1 MTMQWRKP
9 ELICFK
15 TKELLC
21 KVKAKAGSVASCTS
35 AYLEENGCP
44 ELSVGDT
51 WGGGGEGGD
60 LQCGVLSQCIEVGPL
75 FGCDD
80 ENYCSSLAYLLR

>member
-15 TKELLC
+15 TKDLLC
-21 KVKAKAGSVASCTS
+21 KIKAKAGSVPSCTS
-35 AYLEENGCP
+35 AYAEENACP

-51 WGGGGEGGD
+51 WGDGGEVDIG
-60 LQCGVLSQCIEVGPL
+60 CGILAQCIEVGPL
-75 FGCDD
+75 FGCNDD
-80 ENYCSSLAYLLR
+80 NYCSSLAYLLR